1 MKTRILIPALLAL
14 SFTSLAH
21 ADASAILGGAVGGS
35 VGTALA
41 YQRDDYRPYRPA
53 PAPVPVYQPV
63 TYVAPVRYVEPPRY
77 HHWHDD
83 RRDEYRDWHD
93 RGWHGRGW
101 RDGYYRYG
109 D

>member
-1 MKTRILIPALLAL
+1 
-14 SFTSLAH
+14 
-21 ADASAILGGAVGGS
+21 
-35 VGTALA
+35 
-41 YQRDDYRPYRPA
+41 
-53 PAPVPVYQPV
+53 
-63 TYVAPVRYVEPPRY
+63 VRYVEPPRY